1 MGKQLKYILLLLFLT
16 AHCLPAHSQAL
27 LAILFGKNVHNDN
40 LSLGVHVGLETS
52 DLTNTPGSTL
62 LPGLALGAYTNIKL
76 KGNWT
81 LSNYFIFKSSRGAAN
96 IPLNYQLLPDVPG
109 ATDAK
114 LKRKITAMEIS
125 PLMRYSLTPELS
137 IAAGPQ
143 LAIRTVSKDIYSISL
158 PNDGKE
164 TINYSTRD
172 YTNWIDVDG
181 ALDVQYAFYQGKGI
195 RLNLRFSQGFV
206 NVYNSK
212 VPFNA
217 KNQYFQLGVGI
228 PIAIG
233 SSKK

>member
-1 MGKQLKYILLLLFLT
+1 MGKQIKYILLLLCLT
-16 AHCLPAHSQAL
+16 VYCAPVHGQAL
-27 LAILFGKNVHNDN
+27 LAILFGKNIHNDN

-52 DLTNTPGSTL
+52 DLTNTPGSAL
-62 LPGLALGAYTNIKL
+62 LPGLALGAYTNVKL

-81 LSNYFIFKSSRGAAN
+81 LSNYFIFKSSRGAASV
-96 IPLNYQLLPDVPG
+96 PLNYQLLQDVPN

-125 PLMRYSLTPELS
+125 PLIRYSLTPEFS
-137 IAAGPQ
+137 VAAGPQ
-143 LAIRTVSKDIYSISL
+143 LAVRTVSKDIYQISL
-158 PNDGKE
+158 PNDGRE
-164 TINYSTRD
+164 TITYGTRD

-181 ALDVQYAFYQGKGI
+181 AIDVQYAFYEGKGV

-206 NVYNSK
+206 NAYKSS

-217 KNQYFQLGVGI
+217 RNQYFQLGVGI

-233 SSKK
+233 GSKK

>member
-1 MGKQLKYILLLLFLT
+1 MGKQVKYILLVLFLT

-27 LAILFGKNVHNDN
+27 LAILFGKNIKNDN
-40 LSLGVHVGLETS
+40 LSLGVHVGIETS

-62 LPGLALGAYTNIKL
+62 LPGLALGAYTNVKL

-81 LSNYFIFKSSRGAAN
+81 LSNYFIFKSSRGATN
-96 IPLNYQLLPDVPG
+96 IPLGNQLIADVPG

-125 PLMRYSLTPELS
+125 PLIRYNVTPELS
-137 IAAGPQ
+137 FAAGPQ
-143 LAIRTVSKDIYSISL
+143 LALRTVSKDIYSISL

-164 TINYSTRD
+164 NITYGTRD

-181 ALDVQYAFYQGKGI
+181 ALDVQYAFYKGKGV

-206 NVYNSK
+206 NVYDSK
-212 VPFNA
+212 VPLDA

>member
-1 MGKQLKYILLLLFLT
+1 MGKQVKYILLVLFLT

-27 LAILFGKNVHNDN
+27 LAILFGKNIKNDN
-40 LSLGVHVGLETS
+40 LSLGVHVGIETS

-62 LPGLALGAYTNIKL
+62 LPGLALGAYTNVKL

-81 LSNYFIFKSSRGAAN
+81 LSNYFNFKSSRGATN
-96 IPLNYQLLPDVPG
+96 IPLDNQLIADVPG

-125 PLMRYSLTPELS
+125 PLIRYNVTPELS
-137 IAAGPQ
+137 FAAGPQ
-143 LAIRTVSKDIYSISL
+143 LALRTVSKDIYSISL

-164 TINYSTRD
+164 NITYGTRD

-181 ALDVQYAFYQGKGI
+181 ALDVQYAFYKGKGV

-206 NVYNSK
+206 NVYDSK
-212 VPFNA
+212 VPLDA